1 MFLFLSI
8 YYDCMKYVRVA
19 IIKVSTDTTKEAN
32 ALVGHFAERCNSED
46 QYKGNLLLC

>member
-1 MFLFLSI
+1 
-8 YYDCMKYVRVA
+8 MKYVRVA